1 MPLIYFLSGV
11 QGKKKNMTARDRQ
24 KIEFVKIWFDEML
37 HHLRSKKKWE
47 RIGTFTMAE
56 QKYSLSV

>member
-1 MPLIYFLSGV
+1 
-11 QGKKKNMTARDRQ
+11 MTARDRQ